1 MNIEKEILP
10 HSVVL
15 RHEDYKRLH
24 DRLIEAHENE
34 RDLFYLV
41 GEALR
46 TLRSDPERIEKA
58 DQIERMAEDIKA
70 RINA

>member
-15 RHEDYKRLH
+15 RYEEYKRLH

-34 RDLFYLV
+34 RDLLYLV

-46 TLRSDPERIEKA
+46 ELENFPCYEKA